1 MTLHLYLHPNG
12 SLSSL
17 NSSILSL
24 HSLIRSS
31 PALAAR
37 ADIHLVLS
45 PFPRAFNTWR
55 NIARFLARTSYI
67 LLLDVDFAMCTAW
80 RDPVR
85 AMLQSGSEMAKRM
98 REGRA
103 ALVLPAFEYA
113 RARDGK
119 DQMLFPSDK
128 QVSWR
133 AITILAIFLT
143 YRYTSVRPGSSR
155 TSPFAQDPAFS
166 CFLGAGSQQHRLRP
180 ILQNS
185 TGGNIQSR
193 PVPIR
198 IRTLRYSAKGCR
210 WLVSSLLHGM
220 MSRSIHQIGIGVTN
234 GSMAMVQ
241 TRQPAYL
248 RCISR
253 ECHSTF
259 WEITS

>member
-1 MTLHLYLHPNG
+1 MIGPLSVTLHLYLHPNG

-37 ADIHLVLS
+37 ADIHLVVS

-85 AMLQSGSEMAKRM
+85 AMLQSGGEMAKRM

-119 DQMLFPSDK
+119 DQMLFPSNK
-128 QVSWR
+128 QVSWYT
-133 AITILAIFLT
+133 ITILAILLT
-143 YRYTSVRPGSSR
+143 YQYHLRAARL
-155 TSPFAQDPAFS
+155 FS
-166 CFLGAGSQQHRLRP
+166 NKS
-180 ILQNS
+180 
-185 TGGNIQSR
+185 
-193 PVPIR
+193 
-198 IRTLRYSAKGCR
+198 IRTGFCLFMLPGRR
-210 WLVSSLLHGM
+210 
-220 MSRSIHQIGIGVTN
+220 VTTAPTTIDSTELN
-234 GSMAMVQ
+234 RGKYTGSPGTNPHTNPM
-241 TRQPAYL
+241 L
-248 RCISR
+248 
-253 ECHSTF
+253 
-259 WEITS
+259 